1 MEKFANM
8 GILFTSKAILF
19 KPTIKSPYGLFMV
32 VDKVFISLLYFLS
45 TKKFDFLKIKNNF
58 NINL

>member
-1 MEKFANM
+1 M